1 VLNQGL
7 QLALTGLASGL
18 GVSFLVT
25 RFLRS
30 MLFGVTEMDAPT
42 IASVSILLCLV
53 TLAACYFPAHR
64 AARTNPIV
72 ALRYE

>member
-1 VLNQGL
+1 
-7 QLALTGLASGL
+7 
-18 GVSFLVT
+18 
-25 RFLRS
+25 
-30 MLFGVTEMDAPT
+30 MLFGVTEMDVPT